1 MTSGTQPDD
10 FGSELTLSE
19 RVALANAWEE
29 AVSKDEDSVVIELDI
44 YPVVTESELPSTSF
58 DTGPLGY
65 VKRLLQGRKPS
76 EQRSVPRQQV

>member
-1 MTSGTQPDD
+1 MTYEAQPDD

-29 AVSKDEDSVVIELDI
+29 AVHRDEDSVVIELDV

-58 DTGPLGY
+58 DTGPFGF
-65 VKRLLQGRKPS
+65 VKRIFQGRKPA
-76 EQRSVPRQQV
+76 EQRSVPRRQV